1 MNTAKQSQI
10 TYSESEIIRLLT
22 DRSSDDS
29 WVNRQLGA
37 QLTATQ
43 GLHSLD
49 RYLLRLLTD
58 PVDWVRFHSLQG
70 LIDLQVSP
78 IRLLPVAERLL
89 NDSFFRVRQL
99 AATFFQQ
106 CLVEALGHVSDG
118 SGHK

>member
-1 MNTAKQSQI
+1 MNTAKQSHI
-10 TYSESEIIRLLT
+10 SYSESDVIRLLT

-29 WVNRQLGA
+29 WINRQLGA

-49 RYLLRLLTD
+49 RYLLRLLKD

-70 LIDLQVSP
+70 LVDLQVSP
-78 IRLLPVAERLL
+78 LRLLPVAESLL
-89 NDSFFRVRQL
+89 NDRFFRVRQL

-106 CLVEALGHVSDG
+106 CLVEALAKAPNEPSR
-118 SGHK
+118 K